1 MPKDIKLKKHEEVLM
16 AALEYTEDDL
26 AANQSGALSAGQVV
40 ALQQRRTRQARNL
53 VVMCA
58 LVIALASF
66 VALAWPLAAL
76 PMLLL
81 TLLFIGI
88 ATLNGG
94 RAIRRMTRDL
104 GAGVADVEGRIELD
118 ARSAENG
125 GEYYVQLDAC
135 KFKVRRE
142 AFFAF
147 KNRDPYRIYYAP
159 HSQLIL
165 SVEWLRDDQP
175 FAEADQLD
183 LEAEPGPQVAR
194 MSAET
199 HVSQAGAA
207 KR

>member
-16 AALEYTEDDL
+16 AALEYTDDDL
-26 AANQSGALSAGQVV
+26 AANQSGAWSAGQVV

-104 GAGVADVEGRIELD
+104 GAGVAEVEGRIELD

-125 GEYYVQLDAC
+125 GEYFVQVDMC

-147 KNRDPYRIYYAP
+147 KNRDPYRLYYAP
-159 HSQLIL
+159 HSHVLL
-165 SVEWLRDDQP
+165 SVEWLRAEDPFINSATDEVELRAAHNLIEAQP
-175 FAEADQLD
+175 VLQDK
-183 LEAEPGPQVAR
+183 
-194 MSAET
+194 S
-199 HVSQAGAA
+199 
-207 KR
+207 

>member
-16 AALEYTEDDL
+16 AALEYTDDDL
-26 AANQSGALSAGQVV
+26 AANQSGAWSAGQVV

-66 VALAWPLAAL
+66 VAFVWSLAAI

-81 TLLFIGI
+81 TLLFIGV
-88 ATLNGG
+88 AALNGG
-94 RAIRRMTRDL
+94 RTIQRMTRDL
-104 GAGVADVEGRIELD
+104 GAGVAEVEGRVELD

-125 GEYYVQLDAC
+125 GDYFVQVDMC

-147 KNRDPYRIYYAP
+147 KNRDPYRLYYAP
-159 HSQLIL
+159 HSQVLL
-165 SVEWLRDDQP
+165 SVEWLRAEDPFINSATDEVELRAAHNLIEAQP
-175 FAEADQLD
+175 VRQDK
-183 LEAEPGPQVAR
+183 
-194 MSAET
+194 S
-199 HVSQAGAA
+199 
-207 KR
+207 